1 MNVSQTKFERK
12 GMQSN
17 NIDRVAM
24 KFNYKR
30 IGRKSLLLILAFF
43 MMTPS
48 LLEMLAQDGNIPLN
62 LKSNVANRRVG
73 LHNGNRIKT
82 KFQNDGLSGSKT
94 FIAPTLPTYAWPVND
109 NEYIFDLNIIVGVER
124 TFVDTFIYNNRDPNS
139 TLGTRWRGDRTNER
153 RANQTI
159 PQPNDSPFQD
169 AVRLRRIDFDADGD
183 GQPDPA
189 VEATITARYVTVHQG
204 PRGSP
209 YRIVNGVFEGL
220 QPVEGFYNPSQE
232 SPAMSH
238 IPSSWPPIWPDQPT
252 WRDANGRVQWNGYF
266 GRGVFNADQESYVVF
281 DDATDRRWQILYD
294 FRPNPNTDPTRAGV
308 GFQIKQRGLQWS
320 NFLAQDNLFWV
331 YDIKN
336 ISEFDYEKAVFG
348 SIVGTAVGRVFQAN
362 KSVFDQTNS
371 ITYTYNPNGDV
382 DALWNRQFPVGYSG
396 LAFLE
401 SPGNPFDGIDND
413 NDFNKFGNGDAPSDA
428 LGNPVLTAAGGL
440 GQFNIIQG
448 DSLSV
453 VSRTGYDFYE
463 TQYIPDRGIRRG
475 GNAIRII
482 QPGDTLITIT
492 RTDTFTT
499 AMAAAGYN
507 SIRDRITYYRR
518 DFVVMPQSGS
528 LQATSLGRT
537 KTVSVGDTLREITGN
552 LLDDNYNGLIDEDY
566 FLHVRRLKTKVD
578 INNNDAVSYQ
588 PDSILHFKNYFI
600 LARQGIEAM
609 NDFRLFPMID
619 ERRDD
624 GLDNNRNWVSFTDDV
639 GRDGRTN
646 TNDFGERDGRP
657 TIGESGFDAVDVNE
671 SDQIGLTSFKLD
683 LSSRPFM
690 NNSADLWRIT
700 QPGLFDTL
708 QPPQDYDYTYGT
720 GYFPLGRNQIERFSI
735 SVVMG
740 ENARAV
746 LVNTDIVQQIYD
758 NNYNFAGP
766 PRPEP
771 TLTVV
776 PGDRKV
782 TLYWTNDSEDF
793 FDTFINRKIT
803 GGEFRSPLAK
813 TFEGYKVYKSTDP
826 NFLDPLVITGGQGE
840 QNLRRKP
847 VAQFDKIDS
856 VFGYFPMNSRSLLQ
870 QSRGVSF
877 YLGDETGLQHVWTDN
892 DVQNGRTY
900 YYAVVAYSKGYIDPV
915 NPEGS
920 IFPSENSFGASPDS
934 RGRLILSQN
943 AAVAV
948 PRASQAGLVKE
959 EGSGELQPYSTN
971 RSEGKVFFNIVNPRR
986 VTSERKLK
994 VEFVSTATDSLDNN
1008 GDGQVDDF
1016 REQLEEVTSF
1026 FRVIDTTNAVPD
1038 TIIKQSGLIQ
1048 GAFIRFLGDE
1058 GVYRL
1063 TANGDRV
1070 YEATEE
1076 TRLID
1081 ETGIFL
1087 TLRNNGVRTRPDTIA
1102 SQWNVN
1108 LGRDSLPNFF
1118 VRPVDDSGGVISISG
1133 LEIFAKGLSR
1143 IPDDYAIVIKPI
1155 NGARSDTARLN
1166 FRIGGEQDIPGIPTN
1181 FEILNLTRNRKMR
1194 YFIDPTSD
1202 TIPITGGGSTA
1213 TPYIGQTPAKRTEI
1227 YLLVQDTYNPTVTDS
1242 LFSWF
1247 ISVGYSPR
1255 YRPQVGDTLFLRFQK
1270 PILGGDAYGVSV
1282 KPATQDDNRA
1292 KDALANVKVFPNPY
1306 IVANVAES
1314 DLPAGARGRGERK
1327 LFFKNVPLN
1336 STIRIYTIRGEL
1348 IRTLKADNPTG
1359 TSSTGQAWN
1368 TKDRNESG
1376 TFAYPSSQV
1385 EWNLKTS
1392 ENLDIAYG
1400 VYLYHIDAPGIG
1412 TKTGKF
1418 AVIK

>member
-1 MNVSQTKFERK
+1 
-12 GMQSN
+12 MQSN
-17 NIDRVAM
+17 PIHKDKM
-24 KFNYKR
+24 KLTHKAIR
-30 IGRKSLLLILAFF
+30 RKFLHVLLSVLIL
-43 MMTPS
+43 TPF
-48 LLEMLAQDGNIPLN
+48 LIVEGFAQDGNIPLN
-62 LKSNVANRRVG
+62 LKSNIANRRVG

-124 TFVDTFIYNNRDPNS
+124 TFVDTFIYNNGDPNS
-139 TLGTRWRGDRTNER
+139 TLGTRWRGDRTPER
-153 RANQTI
+153 RPNQTI
-159 PQPNDSPFQD
+159 PQPSDSPFQN
-169 AVRLRRIDFDADGD
+169 AVSLRRIDFDADGD
-183 GQPDPA
+183 GTPDPA

-204 PRGSP
+204 PRNSP
-209 YRIVNGVFEGL
+209 YRIINGVFEGL
-220 QPVEGFYNPSQE
+220 LPVEGFFNPNQE
-232 SPAMSH
+232 YPAMSH
-238 IPSSWPPIWPDQPT
+238 IPSSWPPFWPDQPT

-266 GRGVFNADQESYVVF
+266 GRGVFNADQESYVVY
-281 DDATDRRWQILYD
+281 DDATDRRWLNEFD

-320 NFLAQDNLFWV
+320 NFLAQDNIFWI

-336 ISEFDYEKAVFG
+336 ISEFDYEKVVFG

-362 KSVFDQTNS
+362 KSVFDQSKS
-371 ITYTYNPNGDV
+371 ITYTYNPNGEV
-382 DALWNRQFPVGYSG
+382 DALWNRQYPVGYAG

-401 SPGNPFDGIDND
+401 SPGNPYDGIDND
-413 NDFNKFGNGDAPSDA
+413 NDYNKFGNGDAPGDA
-428 LGNPVLTAAGGL
+428 FGTPVLTEAGGL
-440 GQFNIIQG
+440 GKFRIIQG
-448 DSLSV
+448 DSMSV
-453 VSRTGYDFYE
+453 VSRTGFDFYE
-463 TQYIPDRGIRRG
+463 TEYIPDRGIRRG
-475 GNAIRII
+475 GNAMRII
-482 QPGDTLITIT
+482 QPGDTLIRIT
-492 RTDTFTT
+492 RADTFTT

-507 SIRDRITYYRR
+507 PVRDRITYYRR
-518 DFVVMPQSGS
+518 DFVVMPPSGS
-528 LQATSLGRT
+528 IQITSLGRT
-537 KTVSVGDTLREITGN
+537 KTVSVGDTLREISGN

-566 FLHVRRLKTKVD
+566 FLHVRRIKTKVD

-588 PDSILHFKNYFI
+588 SDSILHFKNYFI
-600 LARQGIEAM
+600 LARQGVEAM

-639 GRDGRTN
+639 GRDGRVN
-646 TNDFGERDGRP
+646 SGDFGERDGRP
-657 TIGESGFDAVDVNE
+657 TAGESGFDATDVNE

-720 GYFPLGRNQIERFSI
+720 GYFPLGRNQTERFSV

-740 ENARAV
+740 ENARSV

-766 PRPEP
+766 PKPEP

-782 TLYWTNDSEDF
+782 TLYWTNDAEDY

-813 TFEGYKVYKSTDP
+813 TFEGYKIYKSTDP

-856 VFGYFPMNSRSLLQ
+856 VFGYFPMNSQSLLQ

-948 PRASQAGLVKE
+948 PRASQAGLVQQ
-959 EGSGELQPYSTN
+959 EGSGELKAYPTN
-971 RSEGKVFFNIVNPRR
+971 RSEGRVFYNVVNPRR

-994 VEFVSTATDSLDNN
+994 VEFVSTANDGIDNN
-1008 GDGQVDDF
+1008 GDNQIDDI
-1016 REQLEEVTSF
+1016 REQLEEVTSY

-1038 TIIKQSGLIQ
+1038 TIIKQSGLVQ
-1048 GAFIRFLGDE
+1048 GSFIRFLGDE

-1087 TLRNNGVRTRPDTIA
+1087 TIRNNGVRTQPDTIA
-1102 SQWNVN
+1102 SRWNVN
-1108 LGRDSLPNFF
+1108 LGRDSLPNFII
-1118 VRPVDDSGGVISISG
+1118 RPVNDRNGVISVAG
-1133 LEIFAKGLSR
+1133 LDIFARGLSR
-1143 IPDDYAIVIKPI
+1143 IPDDYAIIIKPI
-1155 NGARSDTARLN
+1155 NGARSDSARLN
-1166 FRIGGEQDIPGIPTN
+1166 FVGSGPDNVPGIPTN
-1181 FEILNLTRNRKMR
+1181 FEIWNLTRNRKMR

-1202 TIPITGGGSTA
+1202 TIPITSGGSPT
-1213 TPYIGQTPAKRTEI
+1213 TPYIAQTPAKRTEI
-1227 YLLVQDTYNPTVTDS
+1227 YLLVQDRFDPNVTDT

-1247 ISVGYSPR
+1247 ISVGYNPR
-1255 YRPQVGDTLFLRFQK
+1255 YRPGVRDTLFIDTLFIRFQK
-1270 PILGGDAYGVSV
+1270 PILGGDAFGFSV
-1282 KPATQDDNRA
+1282 KPATQDDDRV
-1292 KDALANVKVFPNPY
+1292 KDALANVRVFPNPY
-1306 IVANVAES
+1306 IVANRAES
-1314 DLPAGARGRGERK
+1314 DLPAGARGRGDRK
-1327 LFFKNVPLN
+1327 IFFKNVPLN

-1348 IRTLKADNPTG
+1348 IRTLKADTPDG

-1368 TKDRNESG
+1368 TKDRNDAG